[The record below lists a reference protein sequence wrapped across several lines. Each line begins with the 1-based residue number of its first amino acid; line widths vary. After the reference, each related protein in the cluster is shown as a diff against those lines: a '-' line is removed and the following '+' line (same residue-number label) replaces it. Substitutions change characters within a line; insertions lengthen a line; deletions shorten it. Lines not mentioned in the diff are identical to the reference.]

1 MKKSISCE
9 NDSTKQKQV
18 PIWEKYALTLD
29 EAASYTNI
37 GINTL
42 RELANNPHNNFVLYV
57 GKKRLLKRKLLE
69 EYLNQQKEL

>member
-1 MKKSISCE
+1 MDKSVLCE
-9 NDSTKQKQV
+9 NDSTNQKQI

-42 RELANNPHNNFVLYV
+42 RELANNPQNNFVLYV
-57 GKKRLLKRKLLE
+57 GKKRLFKRKLLE
-69 EYLNQQKEL
+69 EYLNQQTEL